1 MKTSFK
7 LMTLAAALA
16 LVSCAKELPSGQ
28 NEYQGDLQKVTLNVS
43 MPQSALVKTVMG
55 DKNGTNYPV
64 YWAEGDVVS
73 LNGYLSNA
81 VTSETAGSDM
91 ASFAVELPSDMQA
104 PYNLLYPGQEG
115 VADQVTFPAQQTFT
129 AGTFATNTL
138 PMYATANTLGAGFS
152 LDYLGSVIRVPIKFF
167 TTTTIKAFELKS
179 RGGEA
184 LSGTFTLG
192 KDENGAFNGTVQ
204 GTENSTSSV
213 TLTFAEGQN
222 VYESETETFHFVI
235 PAGVYSEGIEMTL
248 FDTDGGYMKAYL
260 FTEEGDDVVAG
271 KVYEYGERSY
281 IPDGHVVYIYTPEDL
296 VTLAKRTTNAEVYLM
311 NDIDMSEIE
320 YNSDSFNFYGSFD
333 GQGHSITGLTT
344 SLFNNLEGSLKNL
357 NVTANIVY
365 NEIGANSQTNNNN
378 PYGIGI
384 IAHYAYS
391 ATEEGDL
398 REYIDGVTVNGSI
411 TVGVET
417 TQSNYNIGGLVGAC
431 NGIPMSNCVNNAT
444 VTLGET
450 FSGATVRLGGIAG
463 AVQTAKTANVTNCVN
478 NGSVSVSTGTAT
490 ECVVVAGI
498 AAHVSQAV
506 TFASCV
512 NNGAISFTTPFAEGE
527 KVVPNARV
535 AGLVGYTTA
544 GIKIPFGKNTG
555 AITFNTSVTN
565 AFVGG
570 VAALIDNKNADI
582 SYSSNEGEV
591 TVSGEFAGMWI
602 GGVLGST
609 GKIVADYIKNSAPM
623 TVKNAHIT
631 TSVWLAGCIGRL
643 DKDEDKSTH
652 TITGMENTGNITMKE
667 GITTNNQSS
676 WQYIGGVLGSGDSSN
691 KILENCTNK
700 ANIDA
705 RPGSGIQIKVRMGG
719 LAGIVNKNPKGSRS
733 EGDVSLRSSKGSN
746 EVGGLI
752 GYLNTGTYED
762 LTFIGTVLTNGTSG
776 TNYIGGLIGN
786 VKEGDR
792 TFKNCTVSGTAHG
805 GNGGDTGAGLF
816 CNATGKISKATFIDC
831 KIGTGSHRKA
841 HANGNSA
848 YDYKFETTTEITE
861 DIAKKALTAA
871 KATEVVITDEDG
883 NLAIS
888 VVDSATL

>member
-1 MKTSFK
+1 MPFV
-7 LMTLAAALA
+7 AALA

-55 DKNGTNYPV
+55 DKNGSNYPV

-81 VTSETAGSDM
+81 VTSETAGSDI
-91 ASFAVELPSDMQA
+91 ASFEVELPSDMTA

-115 VADQVTFPAQQTFT
+115 VTDQVAFPTQQTFT

-138 PMYATANTLGAGFS
+138 PMYASANTLGAGFS

-167 TTTTIKAFELKS
+167 TTTTIKAFELKT

-192 KDENGAFNGTVQ
+192 KDENGAFNGTLQ

-260 FTEEGDDVVAG
+260 FTEEGDEVVAG

-311 NDIDMSEIE
+311 NDIDMSEVE

-357 NVTANIVY
+357 NVTANVVY
-365 NEIGANSQTNNNN
+365 NETGANGQTANNN
-378 PYGIGI
+378 PYGIGL

-398 REYIDGVTVNGSI
+398 REYIDGVTVNGSL
-411 TVGVET
+411 TVGIET
-417 TQSNYNIGGLVGAC
+417 SQANYNIGGLVGAC

-463 AVQTAKTANVTNCVN
+463 AVQTAETANVTNCVN
-478 NGSVSVSTGTAT
+478 NGAVSVSTGTAT

-498 AAHVSQAV
+498 AGHVSQAV

-512 NNGAISFTTPFAEGE
+512 NNGAISFTTPFEGE
-527 KVVPNARV
+527 NLVVPNARV
-535 AGLVGYTTA
+535 AGLLGYTTA
-544 GIKIPFGKNTG
+544 GIKIPSGKNTG
-555 AITFNTSVTN
+555 SITFNTSVKN

-570 VAALIDNKNADI
+570 VVALIDNKNGDI
-582 SYSSNEGEV
+582 SGSSNTGDV
-591 TVSGEFAGMWI
+591 TVSGRFAGMWI
-602 GGVLGST
+602 GGVLSSA
-609 GKIVADYIKNSAPM
+609 GKVVADYIKNSAAI
-623 TVKNAHIT
+623 TVKNANII

-643 DKDEDKSTH
+643 DSGEDKSEH
-652 TITGMENTGNITMKE
+652 TIEGMENTGAITIKE
-667 GITTNNQSS
+667 GITSESTS

-691 KILENCTNK
+691 KTLKNCHNTGI
-700 ANIDA
+700 IDG
-705 RPGSGIQIKVRMGG
+705 RPSSKQALKVRMGG
-719 LAGIVNKNPKGSRS
+719 LAGIINRNPEGSSSKADVKFYGTKGSC
-733 EGDVSLRSSKGSN
+733 EI
-746 EVGGLI
+746 GGLV
-752 GYLNTGTYED
+752 GYLNVSTYKN
-762 LTFIGTVLTNGTSG
+762 LTFKGTVYTNGTSG
-776 TNYIGGLIGN
+776 TNNYVGGIIGN
-786 VKEGDR
+786 VNAGSR
-792 TFKNCTVSGTAHG
+792 TFENCAVYGTIHG
-805 GNGGDTGAGLF
+805 ANSATGAGVF
-816 CNATGKISKATFIDC
+816 YNAKSATTAVFTSC
-831 KIGTGSHRKA
+831 KIGEGTHRKA
-841 HANGNSA
+841 SGDGTSDN
-848 YDYKFETTTEITE
+848 DYKFNTSTQITAGIAMAALAIRSTE
-861 DIAKKALTAA
+861 AS
-871 KATEVVITDEDG
+871 ITDEEG
-883 NLAIS
+883 NPTIS
-888 VVDSATL
+888 IVDPATL

>member
-1 MKTSFK
+1 MPFV
-7 LMTLAAALA
+7 AALA

-55 DKNGTNYPV
+55 DKNGSNYPV

-81 VTSETAGSDM
+81 ITSETAGSDM
-91 ASFAVELPSDMQA
+91 ASFAVELPSDMTA

-115 VADQVTFPAQQTFT
+115 VTDQVTFPAQQTFT

-167 TTTTIKAFELKS
+167 TTTTIKAFELKT

-311 NDIDMSEIE
+311 NDIDMSEVE

-357 NVTANIVY
+357 NVTADIVY
-365 NEIGANSQTNNNN
+365 NEIGANGQTNNNN

-417 TQSNYNIGGLVGAC
+417 SQSNYNIGGLVGAC

-463 AVQTAKTANVTNCVN
+463 AVQTAPTANVTNCVN
-478 NGSVSVSTGTAT
+478 NGAVSVSTGTAT

-498 AAHVSQAV
+498 AGHVSQAV

-512 NNGAISFTTPFAEGE
+512 NNGAISFTTPYEGDNL
-527 KVVPNARV
+527 VVKNARV

-544 GIKIPFGKNTG
+544 GIKIPSGKNTG

-570 VAALIDNKNADI
+570 VVALIDNKNGDI
-582 SYSSNEGEV
+582 SGSSNTGDV
-591 TVSGEFAGMWI
+591 TVSGRFAGMWI

-609 GKIVADYIKNSAPM
+609 GKIIADNIKNSAAM

-652 TITGMENTGNITMKE
+652 TITGMENTGDITMKE
-667 GITTNNQSS
+667 GITSNDQSS
-676 WQYIGGVLGSGDSSN
+676 WQYIGGVLGSADSAN
-691 KILENCTNK
+691 KILKNCVNK
-700 ANIDA
+700 ANVDL
-705 RPGSGIQIKVRMGG
+705 RPGTGFKLKCRVGG
-719 LAGIVNKNPKGSRS
+719 LAGIVNKNPVGSRS
-733 EGDVSLRSSKGSN
+733 EGNVNFRSTKGSN

-752 GYLNTGTYED
+752 GYLNTSTYED

-776 TNYIGGLIGN
+776 TNYVGGLIGN
-786 VKEGDR
+786 VNSGER
-792 TFKNCTVSGTAHG
+792 TFINCAVSGTAHG
-805 GNGGDTGAGLF
+805 GNNASGAGLF
-816 CNATGKISKATFIDC
+816 CNPKNAITATFQDC
-831 KIGTGSHRKA
+831 KVGIGSHRKA
-841 HANGNSA
+841 SSGGTG
-848 YDYKFETTTEITE
+848 DLDFKFDAQTELTK
-861 DIAKKALTAA
+861 DLVIAAFTAT
-871 KATEVVITDEDG
+871 KATDVTITDEAG
-883 NLAIS
+883 NLTIS
-888 VVDSATL
+888 IVDPSTL

>member
-1 MKTSFK
+1 MA
-7 LMTLAAALA
+7 LVAALA
-16 LVSCAKELPSGQ
+16 FVSCAKELPSGQ

-43 MPQSALVKTVMG
+43 MPQSALTKTVMG
-55 DKNGTNYPV
+55 DKNGSNYPV

-81 VTSETAGSDM
+81 ITSETAGSDI
-91 ASFAVELPSDMQA
+91 ASFAVELPSDMPA
-104 PYNLLYPGQEG
+104 PYNLLYPGQVG
-115 VADQVTFPAQQTFT
+115 VSDQVAFPAQQTFT

-152 LDYLGSVIRVPIKFF
+152 LDYLGAVIRVPIKFF
-167 TTTTIKAFELKS
+167 TATTIKSFELKT
-179 RGGEA
+179 RAGEA
-184 LSGTFTLG
+184 LSGVFTLG
-192 KDENGAFNGTVQ
+192 KDENGAFNGTLQ
-204 GTENSTSSV
+204 AAADAASTV
-213 TLTFAEGQN
+213 TLAFAEGQN
-222 VYESETETFHFVI
+222 VYESQTETFHFVI

-248 FDTDGGYMKAYL
+248 YDTDGGYMKAYL
-260 FTEEGDDVVAG
+260 FTEEGDEVVAG

-311 NDIDMSEIE
+311 NDIDMSEVE

-378 PYGIGI
+378 PYGVGI

-417 TQSNYNIGGLVGAC
+417 SQSNYNIGGLVGAC

-498 AAHVSQAV
+498 AGHVSQAV

-544 GIKIPFGKNTG
+544 GIKIPSGKNTG
-555 AITFNTSVTN
+555 TITFNTSVTN

-570 VAALIDNKNADI
+570 VAALIDNKNGDI
-582 SYSSNEGEV
+582 SGSSNEGAV
-591 TVSGEFAGMWI
+591 TVSGSFAGMWI

-609 GKIVADYIKNSAPM
+609 GKIIADDIKNSAPV
-623 TVKNAHIT
+623 TVKNATIIT
-631 TSVWLAGCIGRL
+631 QVWLAGCIGRL
-643 DKDEDKSTH
+643 DSGEDKTEM
-652 TITGMENTGNITMKE
+652 TITGMQNTGTITMNE
-667 GITTNNQSS
+667 GMKSSSSS
-676 WQYIGGVLGSGDSSN
+676 WQYIGGVLASGDSSN
-691 KILENCTNK
+691 KILKDCVNK
-700 ANIDA
+700 ADIEL
-705 RPGSGIQIKVRMGG
+705 RPSSGSLSLKCRAGG
-719 LAGIVNKNPKGSRS
+719 LAGIINRNPIGSRS
-733 EGDVSLRSSKGSN
+733 EGEVNFKSTKGSN
-746 EVGGLI
+746 EIGGLI
-752 GYLNTGTYED
+752 GYLNQSTYEN
-762 LTFIGTVLTNGTSG
+762 LTFKGTVYTNGTSG
-776 TNYIGGLIGN
+776 TNYIGGLVGN
-786 VKEGDR
+786 VNSGER
-792 TFKNCTVSGTAHG
+792 LFKNCAVSGTVHG
-805 GNGGDTGAGLF
+805 ANNASGAGLF
-816 CNATGKISKATFIDC
+816 CNPKSAITADFQDC
-831 KIGTGSHRKA
+831 KVGIGSHRKA
-841 HANGNSA
+841 SSGGTSDLDFKFDAN
-848 YDYKFETTTEITE
+848 TELTK
-861 DIAKKALTAA
+861 DLVIAAFTATKADDVTF
-871 KATEVVITDEDG
+871 TNCTI
-883 NLAIS
+883 
-888 VVDSATL
+888 VDPATL